1 MSLRR
6 HVAMSFA
13 AVLSLGILAVPA
25 VAPAAASNGGATAAP
40 APVATPLPA
49 GPSVAAVLSAPAATV
64 MTVGNPV
71 ATASANGITLASRAT
86 AMLRR
91 AAHLAGTASAGTTVS
106 VQRQDPA
113 QGWVTVATA
122 TAGADGSF
130 DASWKPTVLGAVT
143 LRAVPGIPATS
154 ARSAVASGA
163 ATVSTT
169 VYRPGIATWF
179 SVEDNGSETACGV
192 KLTRATLGVAHR
204 TLPCGTNV
212 ALYYHGREIVV
223 PVIDRGPYV
232 DGVSWD
238 LTKATNDAL
247 HGNGRITVGALAL
260 SLAQNAPSAT
270 PSARSAKR

>member
-1 MSLRR
+1 MSHRR
-6 HVAMSFA
+6 HAAMSFA

-25 VAPAAASNGGATAAP
+25 AVPAAASNGGATAP
-40 APVATPLPA
+40 TAPVAAPPPA
-49 GPSVAAVLSAPAATV
+49 SPSAATVLSAPEATV

-71 ATASANGITLASRAT
+71 ATASANGITLSSRAT

-91 AAHLAGTASAGTTVS
+91 TAHLAGTAAAGTTVS
-106 VQRQDPA
+106 VQRQGPA

-130 DASWKPTVLGAVT
+130 DADWRPTVLGPVT

-154 ARSAVASGA
+154 ARAAAASDA
-163 ATVSTT
+163 ATVATT

-204 TLPCGTNV
+204 TLPCGTKV
-212 ALYYHGREIVV
+212 ALYYRGRAIVV

-247 HGNGRITVGALAL
+247 HGDGRITVGAL
-260 SLAQNAPSAT
+260 SLAQ
-270 PSARSAKR
+270 SARDASR

>member
-1 MSLRR
+1 MP
-6 HVAMSFA
+6 FA

-25 VAPAAASNGGATAAP
+25 AAPAAADNGGATAAP
-40 APVATPLPA
+40 APVAATPP
-49 GPSVAAVLSAPAATV
+49 PTSSVATVLSAPAATA

-71 ATASANGITLASRAT
+71 ATASASGITLSSRAT

-91 AAHLAGTASAGTTVS
+91 AAHLAGTAAAGATVS
-106 VQRQDPA
+106 VQRQDPL

-143 LRAVPGIPATS
+143 LRAVPGVPATS
-154 ARSAVASGA
+154 ARTAAAADV

-192 KLTRATLGVAHR
+192 KLTHATLGVAHR
-204 TLPCGTNV
+204 TLPCGTEI
-212 ALYYHGREIVV
+212 ALYYRGRAIVV
-223 PVIDRGPYV
+223 PVIDRGPYA

-247 HGNGRITVGALAL
+247 HGTGRITVGALT
-260 SLAQNAPSAT
+260 LAQA
-270 PSARSAKR
+270 ARDASR